1 MLKLTAET
9 LAGETIELIMD
20 EVGDTSPDDTVIIR
34 GIACRLSSL
43 RVASDCKECNEPE
56 PPRGDGPRG
65 RKTNCKCAPLS
76 TR

>member
-1 MLKLTAET
+1 MQKLTAET
-9 LAGETIELIMD
+9 LTGEKIVLNMD
-20 EVGDTSPDDTVIIR
+20 EVGDTNWPDTVIIR

-43 RVASDCKECNEPE
+43 RVASECEGCNEPE